1 MSGRRALGVAVV
13 TCCVLGAAA
22 TPATA
27 VIPQNNLL
35 RNPGAEEGPDARDG
49 SERFDPRGWAVSG
62 NASAT
67 ATAVRYSTTGFPT
80 TTIATAIG
88 GGNIFF
94 AGGPGGPREIDFASV
109 LTQELSLAEA
119 STEIDAGSVQATSS
133 GCLGGNGT
141 QEDNA
146 TIRYLFKDGA
156 GNLTANRQLAGP
168 QAAERGNVTALLPR
182 SDTIPV
188 APGTRTVTFEV
199 RFLKLT
205 NGFYN
210 DGYADNLSFR
220 LSPRGSAPPPPD
232 CPPPQTAPPGPGPT
246 PPGPGPGP
254 GPGPQIRRVP
264 LDLTGSLRLTR
275 RALSLRLLCTA
286 GAGERCVG
294 RLSLSTRGIPGRRVR
309 VFLGSKRF
317 DISGGQSRRVAVGL
331 RRSVRRSLAALS
343 RRQLRRLRVKVS
355 AVVEG
360 EQKDFVVGVRRK
372 R

>member
-1 MSGRRALGVAVV
+1 MSDRHVTAIGVVI
-13 TCCVLGAAA
+13 CCVLGASAA
-22 TPATA
+22 PATA

-62 NASAT
+62 NATAT
-67 ATAVRYSTTGFPT
+67 ATAVRYGTTGFPT
-80 TTIATAIG
+80 SAIATAIG

-94 AGGPGGPREIDFASV
+94 AGGPGGPRELDFASV
-109 LTQELSLAEA
+109 LSQELSLAEA
-119 STEIDAGSVQATSS
+119 STEIDAGSVQATAS

-146 TIRYLFKDGA
+146 TIRYLLRDGA

-188 APGTRTVTFEV
+188 APGTRTVVFEV

-220 LSPRGSAPPPPD
+220 LSLRASAPPPPD
-232 CPPPQTAPPGPGPT
+232 CPPPQTAPPAPGPS
-246 PPGPGPGP
+246 
-254 GPGPQIRRVP
+254 PGPQTRRVP
-264 LDLTGSLRLTR
+264 LELIGKLGLKR
-275 RALSLRLLCTA
+275 RTVSLRLLCTA
-286 GAGERCVG
+286 GATERCVG
-294 RLSLSTRGIPGRRVR
+294 RLSLSTRGISRRRTLIV
-309 VFLGSKRF
+309 LGSKRF
-317 DISGGQSRRVAVGL
+317 AISGDRTRTVTVGL
-331 RRSVRRSLAALS
+331 RRSVRRRLAALS
-343 RRQLRRLRVKVS
+343 RRQLRQLRVKVS
-355 AVVEG
+355 AKVGDGTKE
-360 EQKDFVVGVRRK
+360 FMAGVRR
-372 R
+372 RR